1 MDFMPDKNGHIEV
14 HQETNYLI
22 VALSYC
28 VSVLGART
36 ALELLGKRT
45 SHLGAMN
52 WFRLIGAAFSMGFVG
67 IWTTHFIGMKAC
79 RLGDGSPQA
88 QLGYDP
94 WYTILSLIVPLV
106 VLTLSFLLVGSQPQV
121 NIKRILFG
129 GTLAGLTVAF
139 MHYCGQY
146 AIKSYIIKYDLSYFI
161 ASIIIAIIASNVAL
175 YIFFRLRSK
184 WKNQWHKKLG
194 SALIMGIAVCGMH
207 YTAYAGTHYFIT
219 TGQIIVNSGSI
230 SDNLLLGLNVTG
242 SLITCAILITV
253 VAISRNAELQRK
265 RHAQKVVLGAAIY
278 NENGWILVSNDGFIP
293 IKKITNE
300 YSQDPISRRIPY
312 SVLFREMFALSAK
325 QLYDSLSIPLSES
338 GTLYDHILNTG
349 HLKNQP
355 TDCSSSIIT
364 STSGKQDNIGSN
376 IIKIVNNSKN
386 YLKSMFIKN
395 NNIIINNIKLQERRN
410 DDDTKKKNDFDVPPL
425 CISPSAPSFPS
436 SSSTEEHFHKLG
448 YRFTDPRLIAR
459 LMSEQ
464 IQVRPGEML
473 CFLEKMFVYS
483 DSGLNCLLEPDRI
496 YTGLFVLQ
504 KTPQGSQVLVMENS
518 RHQIPM
524 AKLSNICNS
533 LNKFELD
540 YLKRKN
546 GMRLTDMLSQL
557 GQTFFGGAYSPT
569 LVPSDNSDNH
579 SLRNSIYSNNSVNTN
594 PKRLDLDSLRYDLA
608 QSLHQL
614 IHLIN
619 EENLYSNA
627 ILYPE
632 VFTIPISTPSSSS
645 KAGEVKFIPYSLFKN
660 YQEILYYNSPV
671 EMQNWKN
678 QVNNEFG
685 ELLIKLENSRSN
697 DNSRRNSKIDS
708 SNKFDFNNIEMLV
721 EESKTVE
728 EITDNELGAD
738 DDRIN
743 KENYLNSSITISTW
757 NKEERWF
764 DKK

>member
-1 MDFMPDKNGHIEV
+1 MDFMPDKDGHIEV

-22 VALSYC
+22 VAISYC

-79 RLGDGSPQA
+79 ILGDGSPQA

-106 VLTLSFLLVGSQPQV
+106 VLTLAFLLVGSQPQV

-129 GTLAGLTVAF
+129 GTLAGLTVA
-139 MHYCGQY
+139 
-146 AIKSYIIKYDLSYFI
+146 
-161 ASIIIAIIASNVAL
+161 SIIIAIIASNAAI

-219 TGQIIVNSGSI
+219 PGQIIVNSGSI
-230 SDNLLLGLNVTG
+230 VNVTG

-253 VAISRNAELQRK
+253 VVISRNAELQRK

-300 YSQDPISRRIPY
+300 YSQDNLEDEFTSFHPVFQWIYRVSHDWKSIENWLPYIERHLLSKKKPVSRRVPY
-312 SVLFREMFALSAK
+312 SILFREMFALSAK

-349 HLKNQP
+349 HLKKQP
-355 TDCSSSIIT
+355 TDCSSSVIT
-364 STSGKQDNIGSN
+364 STSGKQDNISSN
-376 IIKIVNNSKN
+376 IIKIVNDSKN

-410 DDDTKKKNDFDVPPL
+410 DDDTKKQNNFGKDVPPL
-425 CISPSAPSFPS
+425 CISPSTPSFPSSS

-464 IQVRPGEML
+464 IQ
-473 CFLEKMFVYS
+473 
-483 DSGLNCLLEPDRI
+483 PDRI
-496 YTGLFVLQ
+496 YTGLFVLE

-557 GQTFFGGAYSPT
+557 GQTFFGGSYSPT
-569 LVPSDNSDNH
+569 LTPSDNSDNH
-579 SLRNSIYSNNSVNTN
+579 SLRNSIYSNNSVNAN

-627 ILYPE
+627 ILHPE

-685 ELLIKLENSRSN
+685 ELLVKLENSRSN
-697 DNSRRNSKIDS
+697 DNSRRNSKTDS

-728 EITDNELGAD
+728 EITDNELGAN

-743 KENYLNSSITISTW
+743 NEQYLNSSITISTW

-764 DKK
+764 EIIKRLNFANVF

>member
-129 GTLAGLTVAF
+129 GTLAGLTVA
-139 MHYCGQY
+139 
-146 AIKSYIIKYDLSYFI
+146 
-161 ASIIIAIIASNVAL
+161 SIIIAIIASNVAL

-230 SDNLLLGLNVTG
+230 MNVTG

-300 YSQDPISRRIPY
+300 YSQDNLEDEFTSFHPVFQWIYRVSHDWKSIENWLPYIERHLLSKKKPISRRIPY

-410 DDDTKKKNDFDVPPL
+410 DDDTKKKNDFGKGQIGGDNSKNGGDDIDVPPL

-645 KAGEVKFIPYSLFKN
+645 KA
-660 YQEILYYNSPV
+660 
-671 EMQNWKN
+671 
-678 QVNNEFG
+678 
-685 ELLIKLENSRSN
+685 
-697 DNSRRNSKIDS
+697 
-708 SNKFDFNNIEMLV
+708 
-721 EESKTVE
+721 
-728 EITDNELGAD
+728 
-738 DDRIN
+738 
-743 KENYLNSSITISTW
+743 
-757 NKEERWF
+757 
-764 DKK
+764 